1 MRGKKKRNGS
11 IGLGL
16 WMMLAN
22 LFEPRKVAAMEQID
36 TVRRTGSDAAR
47 TARAAAGKP
56 ETD

>member
-1 MRGKKKRNGS
+1 
-11 IGLGL
+11 
-16 WMMLAN
+16 MMFAN

-47 TARAAAGKP
+47 TAADKP